1 MRMKSVAVSCVVCA
15 CLVLP
20 ASEAFAQLFG
30 GDDTK
35 WERILLEIKKLNT
48 RIVEKVIPQFD
59 RINSDIKKIKIE
71 ISRVKTEVRN
81 VRSGNNNLSQQMD
94 ILSNVIPGIQSSM
107 EQSQVRAMQQIQALG
122 KRLEQLEAKIQA
134 QQAQQARNQQAQL
147 NAIKQEVATHLQS
160 LKDGMAKD
168 MEQIAQRNQGS
179 IQALVANNQKN
190 FGSMEKQME
199 KHLRDQNAR
208 VDKSIAVMT
217 EMAKGGTKN
226 TEILASLQ
234 ERLMFNS
241 KAMSEQNKKIIDI
254 LSKSLK
260 EQQTVAIK
268 IDALAGNQAK
278 SDENVRYARD
288 TMVALK
294 GILDKRLAEIDKTQQ
309 ALQAQNDQALQNAD
323 LIKQNLQIT
332 DQKINKLAE
341 GMQAIHN
348 QGIDGGTS
356 MVGVKDQLAQIQEL
370 NRQTDEKFAKLIDTT
385 KSMLTHTSEV
395 SQKVDTSLQK
405 IDDSRAEVN
414 LTSEKITKLIK
425 ILKAIAEEQGKL
437 KQLLASQ
444 SGKGGNKQLMDALA
458 DLKRKANVNLAR
470 SDRILKKLKGSK

>member
-1 MRMKSVAVSCVVCA
+1 MRMKSVTASCVVFA

-20 ASEAFAQLFG
+20 ASEAFAQFFG

-48 RIVEKVIPQFD
+48 RIVEKVIPQFE

-81 VRSGNNNLSQQMD
+81 VRSGTNNLSQQMD

-122 KRLEQLEAKIQA
+122 ERLEQLEAKIQA

-147 NAIKQEVATHLQS
+147 NAIQQEVAIHLRS

-168 MEQIAQRNQGS
+168 MEQIAQMNQGS

-241 KAMSEQNKKIIDI
+241 KALSEQNKKIIDI

-260 EQQTVAIK
+260 EQQVAAIK
-268 IDALAGNQAK
+268 IDTLGGNQTK
-278 SDENVRYARD
+278 SDENVRYARE

-309 ALQAQNDQALQNAD
+309 ALQAQNDQAVQNAD
-323 LIKQNLQIT
+323 LIKQNLQIA

-341 GMQAIHN
+341 GLQAIHN
-348 QGIDGGTS
+348 QGID
-356 MVGVKDQLAQIQEL
+356 
-370 NRQTDEKFAKLIDTT
+370 TT
-385 KSMLTHTSEV
+385 KSMLTNASEMN
-395 SQKVDTSLQK
+395 QK
-405 IDDSRAEVN
+405 IDANRAEVN
-414 LTSEKITKLIK
+414 LTSEKITKLIE
-425 ILKAIAEEQGKL
+425 ILKAIAEKQGKL
-437 KQLLASQ
+437 EQLLASQ
-444 SGKGGNKQLMDALA
+444 GGKGGNQQLMDALR
-458 DLKRKANVNLAR
+458 DLKRKANVNIAR
-470 SDRILKKLKGSK
+470 SDSILKKLKGSK